1 MLAQSIKRQK
11 DSAAA
16 KFDVVTNL
24 INNYNYNVSQ
34 TDGSTYTITIS
45 NGGNGNVD
53 QNATGN
59 KDLVPGKVLRGKT
72 SGALGL
78 LIKVDQGATNDTL
91 EMFLLEPKEFSVGE
105 QIEFGNKVKT
115 TQITIFVESGIYEEH
130 LPIRV
135 PANVSIKGDEFR
147 RTIVRPKA
155 GVSESIWAG
164 IHFFRDTTFDSL
176 TLASQNYG
184 YHYLTDVTNSS
195 SAKKNNADMDVFLMN
210 DATIIRN
217 MTIQGHGGF
226 AQVLDP
232 EGQILTK
239 SPYIQTASSFTQSL
253 NKKRF
258 AGGMFIDGFVGNL
271 RTKIL
276 STNTAYSINVQSET
290 GEGLRIKRPQV
301 PCPFYVDGER
311 YQVNAVTAYDQA
323 NGTATLILD
332 PTSGGGSGYTKNTPY
347 AITLQ
352 TAGNR
357 SMLANDFTQVNDL
370 GYGTVAIN
378 TALSEL
384 VSQFTY
390 YNEAAYY
397 AGTGAEIRSLNG
409 SNAYGTYGLVST
421 GSDPN
426 EVPDVVVLDNNMVQT
441 AKVFDDGGS
450 TFDHPVDQLFHL
462 CL

>member
-1 MLAQSIKRQK
+1 M
-11 DSAAA
+11 
-16 KFDVVTNL
+16 
-24 INNYNYNVSQ
+24 
-34 TDGSTYTITIS
+34 
-45 NGGNGNVD
+45 
-53 QNATGN
+53 
-59 KDLVPGKVLRGKT
+59 
-72 SGALGL
+72 

-239 SPYIQTASSFTQSL
+239 SPYIQTLSL
-253 NKKRF
+253 
-258 AGGMFIDGFVGNL
+258 IH
-271 RTKIL
+271 I
-276 STNTAYSINVQSET
+276 
-290 GEGLRIKRPQV
+290 
-301 PCPFYVDGER
+301 
-311 YQVNAVTAYDQA
+311 
-323 NGTATLILD
+323 
-332 PTSGGGSGYTKNTPY
+332 
-347 AITLQ
+347 
-352 TAGNR
+352 
-357 SMLANDFTQVNDL
+357 
-370 GYGTVAIN
+370 
-378 TALSEL
+378 
-384 VSQFTY
+384 
-390 YNEAAYY
+390 
-397 AGTGAEIRSLNG
+397 
-409 SNAYGTYGLVST
+409 
-421 GSDPN
+421 
-426 EVPDVVVLDNNMVQT
+426 
-441 AKVFDDGGS
+441 
-450 TFDHPVDQLFHL
+450 
-462 CL
+462 